1 MIKYRKIVSGGSNKP
16 STIQPATPNSQ
27 EGKALIFQRA
37 LNACRWKGENE
48 RVKIRGTNTR
58 GNVIEIIYDKDQV
71 TWTRGKP
78 HFVRV
83 KFDDGRVLMCH
94 PSQLKYSKL

>member
-1 MIKYRKIVSGGSNKP
+1 MDSGKY
-16 STIQPATPNSQ
+16 
-27 EGKALIFQRA
+27 IF
-37 LNACRWKGENE
+37 
-48 RVKIRGTNTR
+48 
-58 GNVIEIIYDKDQV
+58 DKDQV